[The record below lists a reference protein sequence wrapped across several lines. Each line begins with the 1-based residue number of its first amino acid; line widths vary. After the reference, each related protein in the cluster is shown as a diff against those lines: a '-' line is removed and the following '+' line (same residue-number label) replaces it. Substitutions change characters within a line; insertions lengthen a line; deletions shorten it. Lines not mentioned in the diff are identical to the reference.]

1 MVVQARMTVH
11 ETMGRKN
18 NCELNFFSMYFARN
32 NKEIFKKKKVKNSGH
47 KL

>member
-1 MVVQARMTVH
+1 MVVQARMNVH

-32 NKEIFKKKKVKNSGH
+32 NKEILKKKSEK
-47 KL
+47 